1 MDTTQLKKFAQ
12 ESRKQLMEAVS
23 SKLDFVLAEDS
34 LARRESRSAVIALEG
49 LIKEIGKEQVIEKVA
64 YTWFNR
70 FCALRFMD
78 VNRYS
83 KIGVVSPAE
92 GQTQPEILAEAKMG
106 YIDNSAV
113 SDTKTLN
120 KIRELLNGTM
130 TSKDPQGEA
139 YRLLLVSYCNSF
151 NALMPFMF
159 ERINDY
165 TELLMPDDLLSTSSV
180 LTKTVEIL
188 DADTC
193 KDVEVIGWLYQ
204 YYISEKKDEV
214 FADLKKGKKI
224 SKENVPAATQIFTP
238 KWIVSYMVENSVGKL
253 WLESHPDERL
263 QSQFK
268 YYLESAEQED
278 EVKIQLEEL
287 KNKDLKPQD
296 IKVLDPA
303 CGSGHILVTAFS
315 VLFEIY
321 KSQGWQEN
329 EIPEMILKHNL
340 YGLDICDRAAQLT
353 QFAIMMKAREYD
365 RNIFNKVKDLNV
377 CSIKDTNWLESYVV
391 DEILL
396 NCNDKEKAKKQ
407 IELIK
412 NTFKDAKEYG
422 SILEVKDIDFGFWNE
437 YLDVLKQEG
446 QIRTYTPMIKGRLPY
461 TLKQAKIMQQKYEC
475 VISNPPYMS
484 NKGMSSKLSDYV
496 KTHYKNTKTDFFA
509 VFIEKNYH
517 FTKNNGYTSM
527 IAQPSWLFL
536 SSFEELRKQ
545 ILDNQNVMSVLH
557 MGRGIFGIDFGSCA
571 FTLRKSTVKN
581 LKGCYFRLHQRTFQY
596 INPDDIANLYLTAKN
611 NHEFTFDFASY
622 KANQNEIE
630 EIDGEEQEHQSLK
643 IYYEAKQTDFSSIP
657 GSPIAYWASDK
668 VRKLFKNQKNIKE
681 IAPPRAGMQTGE
693 NDIFIRAWH
702 EININKMYEHC
713 NNCEESEKLE
723 YKWYPYNNGGAF
735 RKWYGNK
742 FDVVNWYKNGRD
754 IKQDK
759 LEKLEKGLCLPS
771 NSKPKNM
778 DFYFRESITWS
789 FVSSTSFGVR
799 YSQKGSI
806 FDIAGSSVFA
816 TPDNIKY
823 LTGYLCSKLAFSF
836 LGLLNPTLNFQVG
849 NVASLPVII
858 TNDDNLKRQI
868 EDIVDANIQISKD
881 DWDSFETSWDFKQHP
896 LIRFKTNNNIKASY
910 NTWKEYK
917 EQQFKQLKANEEE
930 LNRLFIEIYDLQAEM
945 SPVIANKDITLKS
958 ALETEL
964 DCIKSL
970 LSYAVGCMFGRYSL
984 DVKGLAFAGGE
995 FDKSKYRTLEADDDA
1010 VIPVLAEHMF
1020 SDDITSRFK
1029 DFLKAAFGTENFEE
1043 NLEYVASVLG
1053 KKNTETADDTI
1064 RNYFMKDFY
1073 KDHIQMYQKRP
1084 IYWMF
1089 SSGKGNFNAL
1099 VYMHRYNK
1107 DTASV
1112 ILNSYLRNYRD
1123 EKLSAKIS
1131 QCKLVETSA
1140 SSSQADKI
1148 KASKERETMEKI
1160 VSEVNDY
1167 ERDILYPLATER
1179 KEIDLDDGVKVN
1191 YLKFGKALKD
1201 FGLKAK

>member
-1 MDTTQLKKFAQ
+1 MDTAQLKKFAQ

-113 SDTKTLN
+113 SDAKTLN

-151 NALMPFMF
+151 NSLMPFMF

-340 YGLDICDRAAQLT
+340 YGLDICDRAAQLA
-353 QFAIMMKAREYD
+353 QFAVMMKAREYD
-365 RNIFNKVKDLNV
+365 RNIFNKVKDLNI
-377 CSIKDTNWLESYVV
+377 CSIKDTDWIDIWVE
-391 DEILL
+391 DELL
-396 NCNDKEKAKKQ
+396 QGVKNTDYAKEQ
-407 IELIK
+407 IALLR

-422 SILEVKDIDFGFWNE
+422 SILEVKDIDFDFWNE
-437 YLDVLKQEG
+437 RLEY
-446 QIRTYTPMIKGRLPY
+446 IRNLLQQKNNTPKIRGRLPY

-475 VISNPPYMS
+475 VISNPPYMG
-484 NKGMSSKLSDYV
+484 NRGMSAKLSEYV
-496 KTHYKNTKTDFFA
+496 KKNYNDTKTDFFA
-509 VFIEKNYH
+509 IFIEKNYH
-517 FTKNNGYTSM
+517 FTKCNGYTSM
-527 IAQPSWLFL
+527 ITQPSWLFL

-545 ILDNQNVMSVLH
+545 ILSNQNVMSVLH

-571 FTLRKSTVKN
+571 FTLRKSTIKN

-596 INPDDIANLYLTAKN
+596 INPEDIANLYLTAKN

-622 KANQNEIE
+622 KANQNDIE
-630 EIDGEEQEHQSLK
+630 EIDYEEQEHQSLK
-643 IYYEAKQTDFSSIP
+643 IYYEAKQTDFHSIP
-657 GSPIAYWASDK
+657 GSPIAYSASDR
-668 VRKLFKNQKNIKE
+668 VRE
-681 IAPPRAGMQTGE
+681 IFRKSEKISDYADVITGMTIGDNNLYMRSWAE
-693 NDIFIRAWH
+693 VDYRK
-702 EININKMYEHC
+702 INI
-713 NNCEESEKLE
+713 EEIVYDDIDLKEKN
-723 YKWYPYNNGGAF
+723 WIPYLKGGGY
-735 RKWYGNK
+735 RKWYGLYEYI
-742 FDVVNWYKNGRD
+742 VNWAQSANFNRPKTTM
-754 IKQDK
+754 KDK
-759 LEKLEKGLCLPS
+759 YLEKG
-771 NSKPKNM
+771 
-778 DFYFRESITWS
+778 ITWS
-789 FVSSTSFGVR
+789 FLTSYAFSAR
-799 YSQKGSI
+799 F
-806 FDIAGSSVFA
+806 FDYGFLWDVAGSPMFLK
-816 TPDNIKY
+816 DNE
-823 LTGYLCSKLAFSF
+823 KLHYI
-836 LGLLNPTLNFQVG
+836 LGLLGTKITRYFLNLVNPTLNFQAIEVAAMPMIYNEDKKE
-849 NVASLPVII
+849 NVERLVF
-858 TNDDNLKRQI
+858 N
-868 EDIVDANIQISKD
+868 NILISKD
-881 DWDSFETSWDFKQHP
+881 DWNSFETSWDFEQHP
-896 LIRFKTNNNIKASY
+896 LIRFKTNNNLKESFNA
-910 NTWKEYK
+910 WKEYK
-917 EQQFKQLKANEEE
+917 EQQFNQLKANEEE
-930 LNRLFIEIYDLQAEM
+930 LNRLFIEIYGLQDEM
-945 SPVIANKDITLKS
+945 TPEVADKDITV
-958 ALETEL
+958 ALAEEER
-964 DCIKSL
+964 DIKSL

-984 DVKGLAFAGGE
+984 DEKGLIFAGGE
-995 FDKSKYRTLEADDDA
+995 FDKSKYKTLEADEDA

-1029 DFLKAAFGTENFEE
+1029 DFLKAAFGKENFEE
-1043 NLEYVASVLG
+1043 NLEYVACVLG

-1089 SSGKGNFNAL
+1089 SSAKGNFNAL

-1131 QCKLVETSA
+1131 QCKHIETSA

-1148 KASKERETMEKI
+1148 KASKEREIMEKI
-1160 VSEVNDY
+1160 VSEVNEY

-1191 YLKFGKALKD
+1191 YLKFGKALKN

>member
-113 SDTKTLN
+113 SDAKTLN

-151 NALMPFMF
+151 NSLMPFMF

-165 TELLMPDDLLSTSSV
+165 TELLMPDDLLSTSSL

-340 YGLDICDRAAQLT
+340 YGLDICDRAAQLA

-365 RNIFNKVKDLNV
+365 RNIFNKVKDLNI
-377 CSIKDTNWLESYVV
+377 CSIKDTDWIDIWVE
-391 DEILL
+391 DELL
-396 NCNDKEKAKKQ
+396 QGVKNTDYAKEQ
-407 IELIK
+407 IALLR

-422 SILEVKDIDFGFWNE
+422 SILEVKGVDFEFWNE
-437 YLDVLKQEG
+437 RLEY
-446 QIRTYTPMIKGRLPY
+446 IRNLLQQKNNTPKIRGRLPY

-475 VISNPPYMS
+475 VIANPPYMG
-484 NKGMSSKLSDYV
+484 NKGMSTKLSEYV
-496 KTHYKNTKTDFFA
+496 KKHYPKSKGDMFA
-509 VFIEKNYH
+509 IFKEVILNRTQTNCFSSTVNQH
-517 FTKNNGYTSM
+517 
-527 IAQPSWLFL
+527 SWMFL
-536 SSFEELRKQ
+536 SSYEELREHLLNNAYIDTMVHLGTRAFEELAGEVVQTTTYVTRKCK
-545 ILDNQNVMSVLH
+545 LPKY
-557 MGRGIFGIDFGSCA
+557 MGRF
-571 FTLRKSTVKN
+571 VKLTEYPN
-581 LKGCYFRLHQRTFQY
+581 AKLKEEKYLEY
-596 INPDDIANLYLTAKN
+596 NSEDIYTCK
-611 NHEFTFDFASY
+611 
-622 KANQNEIE
+622 QN
-630 EIDGEEQEHQSLK
+630 GFH
-643 IYYEAKQTDFSSIP
+643 SIP
-657 GSPIAYWASDK
+657 GAPIAYWASK
-668 VRKLFKNQKNIKE
+668 NVLALFKNEKIENKVLFRQGMATSDNERFLRFWQEVSMQKVSFDSI
-681 IAPPRAGMQTGE
+681 
-693 NDIFIRAWH
+693 D
-702 EININKMYEHC
+702 
-713 NNCEESEKLE
+713 LE
-723 YKWYPYNNGGAF
+723 TAKNSKKRWFPYNKGGTY
-735 RKWYGNK
+735 RKWYGNCEYFVNWENDGEEMK
-742 FDVVNWYKNGRD
+742 EFTSSLPQGMNVRLKSREYYFKPCYSWSKISSGNISFRYYPSGFAFDVAGCCVFECGQFLKYY
-754 IKQDK
+754 
-759 LEKLEKGLCLPS
+759 LALS
-771 NSKPKNM
+771 NS
-778 DFYFRESITWS
+778 
-789 FVSSTSFGVR
+789 
-799 YSQKGSI
+799 
-806 FDIAGSSVFA
+806 
-816 TPDNIKY
+816 
-823 LTGYLCSKLAFSF
+823 
-836 LGLLNPTLNFQVG
+836 
-849 NVASLPVII
+849 II
-858 TNDDNLKRQI
+858 TNHIVKILSPTMNFELDHLKKIPVLYPQ
-868 EDIVDANIQISKD
+868 EDETLNIINNKVDENISISKD
-881 DWDSFETSWDFKQHP
+881 DWDSFETSWDFEQHP
-896 LIRFKTNNNIKASY
+896 LIRFKTNNNLKDSF

-917 EQQFKQLKANEEE
+917 EQQFNQLKANEEE
-930 LNRLFIEIYDLQAEM
+930 LNRLFIEIYGLQDEM
-945 SPVIANKDITLKS
+945 TPGVADKDITLKG
-958 ALETEL
+958 ATESEQ

-984 DVKGLAFAGGE
+984 DEKGLIFAGGE
-995 FDKSKYRTLEADDDA
+995 FDKSKYRTLEADEDA

-1112 ILNSYLRNYRD
+1112 ILNNYLRNYRD
-1123 EKLSAKIS
+1123 EKLSAKIA

-1160 VSEVNDY
+1160 VSEVNEY

-1201 FGLKAK
+1201 FGLKAKK

>member
-1 MDTTQLKKFAQ
+1 MDTAQLKKFAQ

-113 SDTKTLN
+113 SDAKTLN

-204 YYISEKKDEV
+204 YFNQDEKDRV
-214 FADLKKGKKI
+214 IQAKKRYKAFEI
-224 SKENVPAATQIFTP
+224 PYATQLFTP
-238 KWIVSYMVENSVGKL
+238 KWIVRYMTQNSLGRLWMEAHPESKL
-253 WLESHPDERL
+253 KDSME
-263 QSQFK
+263 F
-268 YYLESAEQED
+268 YLEPRSLTEED
-278 EVKIQLEEL
+278 KKELEANIL
-287 KNKDLKPQD
+287 KDIRPEE
-296 IKVLDPA
+296 IKVFDPA
-303 CGSGHILVTAFS
+303 CGSGHILVTAFQL
-315 VLFEIY
+315 LFEIY
-321 KSQGWQEN
+321 KSQGWQDN
-329 EIPEMILKHNL
+329 EIPELILKNNL
-340 YGLDICDRAAQLT
+340 YGLDICDRATQLA
-353 QFAIMMKAREYD
+353 QFAVMMKAREYD
-365 RNIFNKVKDLNV
+365 RNIFNKVKTLNI
-377 CSIKDTNWLESYVV
+377 CSIKDTNWIDEFIINDLVATASDKEQARKQL
-391 DEILL
+391 EILR
-396 NCNDKEKAKKQ
+396 D
-407 IELIK
+407 
-412 NTFKDAKEYG
+412 TFKDAKIYG
-422 SILEVKDIDFGFWNE
+422 SLIKPNDVKIDILENIYEEYCKD
-437 YLDVLKQEG
+437 G
-446 QIRTYTPMIKGRLPY
+446 QLGLNAPKIKGRLPWII
-461 TLKQAKIMQQKYEC
+461 KQAKIMKTQYEC
-475 VISNPPYMS
+475 VITNPPYMGNTYMETTLAEFVQKNYPK
-484 NKGMSSKLSDYV
+484 NKSDLFSAFMEYIPQKTVKNGQIGLVTPFVWMFIKSYEELRNQIINSQTLSSIIQLEYNAFEAACVPVATFTLRNSKISYPAECIKLSDFTGAENQPI
-496 KTHYKNTKTDFFA
+496 KTLEAIKNPNVNYRFTTYSKDF
-509 VFIEKNYH
+509 H
-517 FTKNNGYTSM
+517 
-527 IAQPSWLFL
+527 
-536 SSFEELRKQ
+536 
-545 ILDNQNVMSVLH
+545 
-557 MGRGIFGIDFGSCA
+557 
-571 FTLRKSTVKN
+571 
-581 LKGCYFRLHQRTFQY
+581 
-596 INPDDIANLYLTAKN
+596 
-611 NHEFTFDFASY
+611 
-622 KANQNEIE
+622 
-630 EIDGEEQEHQSLK
+630 
-643 IYYEAKQTDFSSIP
+643 SIP
-657 GSPIAYWASDK
+657 GSPIAYWASNK
-668 VRKLFKNQKNIKE
+668 VRKNFKTSKSLGVEYLPRQGLATSDNNRFLRYWFEISNDNFELNCSSHDELDNIDK
-681 IAPPRAGMQTGE
+681 
-693 NDIFIRAWH
+693 
-702 EININKMYEHC
+702 
-713 NNCEESEKLE
+713 
-723 YKWYPYNNGGAF
+723 KWFPYNKGGGY
-735 RKWYGNK
+735 RKWYGN
-742 FDVVNWYKNGRD
+742 FEYVVNWYNHGEE
-754 IKQDK
+754 IK
-759 LEKLEKGLCLPS
+759 EFTSTLPQGS
-771 NSKPKNM
+771 SVRLKSQEY
-778 DFYFRESITWS
+778 YFKDSITWS
-789 FVSSTSFGVR
+789 ALTSSNFGSRYCVRGCLFDVSGSCIFPPSEM
-799 YSQKGSI
+799 QKY
-806 FDIAGSSVFA
+806 V
-816 TPDNIKY
+816 
-823 LTGYLCSKLAFSF
+823 LALLNTKISHFN
-836 LGLLNPTLNFQVG
+836 LNLLNPTLNFQISDIR
-849 NVASLPVII
+849 NLPLII
-858 TNDDNLKRQI
+858 SDTTRPTIDNITMQ
-868 EDIVDANIQISKD
+868 NIKIAKD
-881 DWDSFETSWDFKQHP
+881 DWDSFETSWDFEQHP
-896 LIRFKTNNNIKASY
+896 LIRFKTNNNLKESF
-910 NTWKEYK
+910 NVWKEYK
-917 EQQFKQLKANEEE
+917 EQQFNQLKANEEE
-930 LNRLFIEIYDLQAEM
+930 LNRLFIEIYGLQDEM
-945 SPVIANKDITLKS
+945 TPDVADKDITVSL
-958 ALETEL
+958 ADEL
-964 DCIKSL
+964 RDIKSL

-1043 NLEYVASVLG
+1043 NLEYVACVLG

>member
-1 MDTTQLKKFAQ
+1 MDTAQLKKFAQ

-113 SDTKTLN
+113 SDAKTLN

-204 YYISEKKDEV
+204 YFNQDEKDRV
-214 FADLKKGKKI
+214 IQAKKRYKAFEI
-224 SKENVPAATQIFTP
+224 PYATQLFTP
-238 KWIVSYMVENSVGKL
+238 KWIVRYMTQNSLGRLWMEAHPESKL
-253 WLESHPDERL
+253 KDSME
-263 QSQFK
+263 F
-268 YYLESAEQED
+268 YLEPRSLTEED
-278 EVKIQLEEL
+278 KKELEANIL
-287 KNKDLKPQD
+287 KDIRPEE
-296 IKVLDPA
+296 IKVFDPA
-303 CGSGHILVTAFS
+303 CGSGHILVTAFQL
-315 VLFEIY
+315 LFEIY
-321 KSQGWQEN
+321 KSQGWQDN
-329 EIPEMILKHNL
+329 EIPELILKNNL
-340 YGLDICDRAAQLT
+340 YGLDICDRATQLA
-353 QFAIMMKAREYD
+353 QFAVMMKAREYD
-365 RNIFNKVKDLNV
+365 RNIFNKVKTLNI
-377 CSIKDTNWLESYVV
+377 CSIKDTNWIDEFIINDLVATASDKEQARKQL
-391 DEILL
+391 EILR
-396 NCNDKEKAKKQ
+396 D
-407 IELIK
+407 
-412 NTFKDAKEYG
+412 TFKDAKIYG
-422 SILEVKDIDFGFWNE
+422 SLIKPNDVKIDILENIYEEYCKD
-437 YLDVLKQEG
+437 G
-446 QIRTYTPMIKGRLPY
+446 QLGLNAPKIKGRLPWII
-461 TLKQAKIMQQKYEC
+461 KQSKIMKTQYEC
-475 VISNPPYMS
+475 VITNPPYMGNKYMETKLAEFVQKNYPS
-484 NKGMSSKLSDYV
+484 NKSDLFSAFMEYIPQKTV
-496 KTHYKNTKTDFFA
+496 KNGQIGLVTPF
-509 VFIEKNYH
+509 VWMFIKSY
-517 FTKNNGYTSM
+517 
-527 IAQPSWLFL
+527 
-536 SSFEELRKQ
+536 EELRKEIIKTLTFSSIIQ
-545 ILDNQNVMSVLH
+545 LEYNAFEAACVPV
-557 MGRGIFGIDFGSCA
+557 A
-571 FTLRKSTVKN
+571 TFTLRNSKISYPAECIKLSDFTGAENQPIKTLEAITDPNVN
-581 LKGCYFRLHQRTFQY
+581 YRY
-596 INPDDIANLYLTAKN
+596 IVYSN
-611 NHEFTFDFASY
+611 NF
-622 KANQNEIE
+622 KV
-630 EIDGEEQEHQSLK
+630 
-643 IYYEAKQTDFSSIP
+643 IP
-657 GSPIAYWASDK
+657 SSPIAYWASDRVREIFKKSEK
-668 VRKLFKNQKNIKE
+668 VSDYADVITGMTIGDNNLYMRSWSEVDYRK
-681 IAPPRAGMQTGE
+681 
-693 NDIFIRAWH
+693 
-702 EININKMYEHC
+702 INIEEIVYEDIDLK
-713 NNCEESEKLE
+713 EKN
-723 YKWYPYNNGGAF
+723 WIPYLKGGGY
-735 RKWYGNK
+735 RKWYGLYEYI
-742 FDVVNWYKNGRD
+742 VNWAQSGNFNRPKTTM
-754 IKQDK
+754 KDK
-759 LEKLEKGLCLPS
+759 YLEKG
-771 NSKPKNM
+771 
-778 DFYFRESITWS
+778 ITWS
-789 FVSSTSFGVR
+789 FLTSYAFSAR
-799 YSQKGSI
+799 F
-806 FDIAGSSVFA
+806 FDYGFLWDVAGSPMFLK
-816 TPDNIKY
+816 DNE
-823 LTGYLCSKLAFSF
+823 KLYYILGLLGTKITRYF
-836 LGLLNPTLNFQVG
+836 LNLLNPTLNFQAVE
-849 NVASLPVII
+849 VAAMPMIY
-858 TNDDNLKRQI
+858 NEEKK
-868 EDIVDANIQISKD
+868 EDIEKLVFNNICISKD
-881 DWDSFETSWDFKQHP
+881 DWNSFETSWDFEQHP
-896 LIRFKTNNNIKASY
+896 LIRFKTNNNVKESF
-910 NTWKEYK
+910 NSWKEYK
-917 EQQFKQLKANEEE
+917 EQQFNQLKTNEEE
-930 LNRLFIEIYDLQAEM
+930 LNRLFIEIYGLQDEM
-945 SPVIANKDITLKS
+945 TPEVADRDITV
-958 ALETEL
+958 ALADEL
-964 DCIKSL
+964 REVKSL

-984 DVKGLAFAGGE
+984 DEKGLIFAGGE
-995 FDKSKYRTLEADDDA
+995 FDKSKYRTLEADEDA

-1043 NLEYVASVLG
+1043 NLEYVACVLG

>member
-1 MDTTQLKKFAQ
+1 MDTAQLKKFAQ

-113 SDTKTLN
+113 SDAKTLN

-204 YYISEKKDEV
+204 YFNQDEKDRV
-214 FADLKKGKKI
+214 IQAKKRYKAFEI
-224 SKENVPAATQIFTP
+224 PYATQLFTP
-238 KWIVSYMVENSVGKL
+238 KWIVRYMTQNSLGRLWMEAHPESKL
-253 WLESHPDERL
+253 KDSME
-263 QSQFK
+263 F
-268 YYLESAEQED
+268 YLEPRSLTEED
-278 EVKIQLEEL
+278 KKELEANIL
-287 KNKDLKPQD
+287 KDIRPEE
-296 IKVLDPA
+296 IKVFDPA
-303 CGSGHILVTAFS
+303 CGSGHILVTAFQL
-315 VLFEIY
+315 LFEIY
-321 KSQGWQEN
+321 KSQGWQDN
-329 EIPEMILKHNL
+329 EIPELILKNNL
-340 YGLDICDRAAQLT
+340 YGLDICDRATQLA
-353 QFAIMMKAREYD
+353 QFAVMMKAREYD
-365 RNIFNKVKDLNV
+365 RNIFNKVKTLNI
-377 CSIKDTNWLESYVV
+377 CSIKDTNWIDEFIINDLVATASDKEQARKQL
-391 DEILL
+391 EILR
-396 NCNDKEKAKKQ
+396 D
-407 IELIK
+407 
-412 NTFKDAKEYG
+412 TFKDAKIYG
-422 SILEVKDIDFGFWNE
+422 SLIKPNDVKIDILENIYEEYCKD
-437 YLDVLKQEG
+437 G
-446 QIRTYTPMIKGRLPY
+446 QLGLNAPKIKGRLPWII
-461 TLKQAKIMQQKYEC
+461 KQAKIMKTQYEC
-475 VISNPPYMS
+475 VITNPPYMGNTYMETTLAEFVQKNYPK
-484 NKGMSSKLSDYV
+484 NKSDLFSAFMEYIPQKTVKNGQIGLVTPFVWMFIKSYEELRNQIINSQTLSSIIQLEYNAFEAACVPVATFTLRNSKISYPAECIKLSDFTGAENQPI
-496 KTHYKNTKTDFFA
+496 KTLEAIKNPNVNYRFTTYSKDF
-509 VFIEKNYH
+509 H
-517 FTKNNGYTSM
+517 
-527 IAQPSWLFL
+527 
-536 SSFEELRKQ
+536 
-545 ILDNQNVMSVLH
+545 
-557 MGRGIFGIDFGSCA
+557 
-571 FTLRKSTVKN
+571 
-581 LKGCYFRLHQRTFQY
+581 
-596 INPDDIANLYLTAKN
+596 
-611 NHEFTFDFASY
+611 
-622 KANQNEIE
+622 
-630 EIDGEEQEHQSLK
+630 
-643 IYYEAKQTDFSSIP
+643 SIP
-657 GSPIAYWASDK
+657 GSPIAYWASNK
-668 VRKLFKNQKNIKE
+668 VRKNFKTSKSLGIEYLPRQGLATSDNNRFLRYWFEISNDNFELNCSSHDELDNIDK
-681 IAPPRAGMQTGE
+681 
-693 NDIFIRAWH
+693 
-702 EININKMYEHC
+702 
-713 NNCEESEKLE
+713 
-723 YKWYPYNNGGAF
+723 KWFPYNKGGGY
-735 RKWYGNK
+735 RKWYGN
-742 FDVVNWYKNGRD
+742 FEYVVNWYNHGEE
-754 IKQDK
+754 IK
-759 LEKLEKGLCLPS
+759 EFTSTLPQGS
-771 NSKPKNM
+771 SVRLKSQEY
-778 DFYFRESITWS
+778 YFKDSITWS
-789 FVSSTSFGVR
+789 ALTSSNFGSRYCVRGCLFDVSGSCIFPPSEM
-799 YSQKGSI
+799 QKY
-806 FDIAGSSVFA
+806 V
-816 TPDNIKY
+816 
-823 LTGYLCSKLAFSF
+823 LALLNTKISHFN
-836 LGLLNPTLNFQVG
+836 LNLLNPTLNFQISDIR
-849 NVASLPVII
+849 NLPLII
-858 TNDDNLKRQI
+858 SDTTRPIIDSITMQ
-868 EDIVDANIQISKD
+868 NIKIAKD
-881 DWDSFETSWDFKQHP
+881 DWDSFETSWDFEQHP
-896 LIRFKTNNNIKASY
+896 LIRFKTNNNLKESFNI
-910 NTWKEYK
+910 WKEYK
-917 EQQFKQLKANEEE
+917 EQQFNQLKANEEE
-930 LNRLFIEIYDLQAEM
+930 LNRLFIEIYGLQDEM
-945 SPVIANKDITLKS
+945 TPDVADKDITVSL
-958 ALETEL
+958 ADEL
-964 DCIKSL
+964 RDIKSL

-1043 NLEYVASVLG
+1043 NLEYVACVLG